1 MNITIPQTYEELNE
15 QQRGALCRILL
26 TLTNE
31 EETPLRIIKTLIS
44 HLPNRTQQKLLQ
56 EVPFTALWQYAEPF
70 LTTEKLYHFPS
81 LSLGEVVGNC
91 RVSEQGVRSPA
102 PRLANLTIKQFS
114 VADSIYYRLRLSQYQ
129 DELLLRQL
137 MASLYNLP
145 DTPFDVLNL
154 PQVAEHTDKAA
165 ITTAYEVAFAYTCCR
180 EYIIKRFPKIFTVKD
195 DKKETK
201 DEGSSFVFRNSSLKS
216 YTPFSKIISV
226 MAMDKHQPLGNWHQ
240 CNATRVYDFFE
251 VLTESILQ
259 AEQQEKK

>member
-1 MNITIPQTYEELNE
+1 MNIIIPQTYEELNE

-26 TLTNE
+26 TLDNTE
-31 EETPLRIIKTLIS
+31 EMPLGIIKVLIS
-44 HLPNRTQQKLLQ
+44 HLPNRSQQQLLQ

-70 LTTEKLYHFPS
+70 LTTEKLYHFPD
-81 LSLGEVVGNC
+81 LTKMVA
-91 RVSEQGVRSPA
+91 PA

-114 VADSIYYRLRLSQYQ
+114 VADSIYYRLRLSQYK
-129 DELLLRQL
+129 DELLLCQL
-137 MASLYNLP
+137 VASLYNFP

-180 EYIIKRFPKIFTVKD
+180 EYIISRFPKVFTAKD
-195 DKKETK
+195 EKKETK

-259 AEQQEKK
+259 AEQKAKNN

>member
-1 MNITIPQTYEELNE
+1 MDITIPQTYEELNK

-26 TLTNE
+26 TLDNT
-31 EETPLRIIKTLIS
+31 EETPLGIIKVLIS
-44 HLPNRTQQKLLQ
+44 HLPNRTQQQLLQ
-56 EVPFTALWQYAEPF
+56 EVPFTTLWQYAEPF
-70 LTTEKLYHFPS
+70 LSTEKLYHFPD
-81 LSLGEVVGNC
+81 LTKMVA
-91 RVSEQGVRSPA
+91 PA

-145 DTPFDVLNL
+145 QTPFDVLNL
-154 PQVAEHTDKAA
+154 PQVAEHTDKATIA
-165 ITTAYEVAFAYTCCR
+165 TAYEVAFAYTCCR
-180 EYIIKRFPKIFTVKD
+180 EYIIGKYPKVF
-195 DKKETK
+195 
-201 DEGSSFVFRNSSLKS
+201 SSPSSSQRGEKPVFRKEAA

-226 MAMDKHQPLGNWHQ
+226 MAMDQHQPLGNWHQ

>member
-1 MNITIPQTYEELNE
+1 MDITIPQTYEELNK

-26 TLTNE
+26 TLDNT
-31 EETPLRIIKTLIS
+31 EETPLGIIKVLIS
-44 HLPNRTQQKLLQ
+44 HLPNRTQQQLLQ

-70 LTTEKLYHFPS
+70 LTTEKLYHFR
-81 LSLGEVVGNC
+81 EVTKMIA
-91 RVSEQGVRSPA
+91 PA

-145 DTPFDVLNL
+145 QTPFDVLNL
-154 PQVAEHTDKAA
+154 PQVAEHTDKATIA
-165 ITTAYEVAFAYTCCR
+165 TAYEVAFAYTCCR
-180 EYIIKRFPKIFTVKD
+180 EYIIGKYPKVF
-195 DKKETK
+195 
-201 DEGSSFVFRNSSLKS
+201 SSPSSSQRGEKPVFRKEAA

-259 AEQQEKK
+259 AEQKEKNN

>member
-1 MNITIPQTYEELNE
+1 MDITIPQTYEELSE

-26 TLTNE
+26 TSS
-31 EETPLRIIKTLIS
+31 PLGGGGGRLPVRIIKILIS
-44 HLPNRTQQKLLQ
+44 HLPNRTQQQLLQ

-70 LTTEKLYHFPS
+70 LSTEKLYHFRD
-81 LSLGEVVGNC
+81 LTKMIA
-91 RVSEQGVRSPA
+91 PA

-137 MASLYNLP
+137 MASLYNFAHQ
-145 DTPFDVLNL
+145 PFDILNL
-154 PQVAEHTDKAA
+154 PQVAEHTDKAD

-180 EYIIKRFPKIFTVKD
+180 EYIIGKYPKVF
-195 DKKETK
+195 
-201 DEGSSFVFRNSSLKS
+201 SSPSSSQKGEKPVFRKEAA

-259 AEQQEKK
+259 AEQRAKS

>member
-1 MNITIPQTYEELNE
+1 MRIIQ
-15 QQRGALCRILL
+15 ILL
-26 TLTNE
+26 
-31 EETPLRIIKTLIS
+31 S
-44 HLPNRTQQKLLQ
+44 HLPKRTQQQLLLQ
-56 EVPFTALWQYAEPF
+56 VPFTTLWQYAEPF
-70 LTTEKLYHFPS
+70 LTTEKLYHFRD
-81 LSLGEVVGNC
+81 LTKMVA
-91 RVSEQGVRSPA
+91 PA

-114 VADSIYYRLRLSQYQ
+114 VADSLYYRLRLSQYQ

-165 ITTAYEVAFAYTCCR
+165 ITTAYAYTCCR
-180 EYIIKRFPKIFTVKD
+180 EYIISRFPKVF
-195 DKKETK
+195 
-201 DEGSSFVFRNSSLKS
+201 SSPSSTQRGENPVFRKEAA

-259 AEQQEKK
+259 AEQKK

>member
-1 MNITIPQTYEELNE
+1 MNITIPQTYEELSE

-26 TLTNE
+26 TLDNTE
-31 EETPLRIIKTLIS
+31 KTPVRIIQILLS
-44 HLPNRTQQKLLQ
+44 HLPKRTQQQLLLQ
-56 EVPFTALWQYAEPF
+56 VPFTVLWQYAEPF
-70 LTTEKLYHFPS
+70 LTTEKLYHFPP
-81 LSLGEVVGNC
+81 LSFGAG
-91 RVSEQGVRSPA
+91 QGVRSPA

-114 VADSIYYRLRLSQYQ
+114 VADSLYYRLRLSQYQ

-145 DTPFDVLNL
+145 NTPFDVLNL

-180 EYIIKRFPKIFTVKD
+180 EYIISRFPKVFASP
-195 DKKETK
+195 
-201 DEGSSFVFRNSSLKS
+201 SSSQRGEKPVFRKEAA

-251 VLTESILQ
+251 VLTASILQ
-259 AEQQEKK
+259 AEQRA

>member
-1 MNITIPQTYEELNE
+1 MDITIPQTYEELNE
-15 QQRGALCRILL
+15 QQRGALCSILL
-26 TLTNE
+26 TSSPFGGGGGRL
-31 EETPLRIIKTLIS
+31 PLRIIKTLIW
-44 HLPNRTQQKLLQ
+44 HLPNHTQQQLLLQ
-56 EVPFTALWQYAEPF
+56 VPFTTLWQYAEPF
-70 LTTEKLYHFPS
+70 LTTEKLYHFR
-81 LSLGEVVGNC
+81 EVTKMVA
-91 RVSEQGVRSPA
+91 PA

-114 VADSIYYRLRLSQYQ
+114 VADSLYYRLRLSQYQ

-154 PQVAEHTDKAA
+154 PQVAEHTDKTP

-180 EYIIKRFPKIFTVKD
+180 EYIIGKYPKVFTSP
-195 DKKETK
+195 
-201 DEGSSFVFRNSSLKS
+201 SSTQRGEKPVFRKEAT

-259 AEQQEKK
+259 AEQRAKS

>member
-26 TLTNE
+26 TLDNTE
-31 EETPLRIIKTLIS
+31 KTPVRIIQILLS
-44 HLPNRTQQKLLQ
+44 HLPNRTQQQLLQ

-70 LTTEKLYHFPS
+70 LTTEKLYHFR
-81 LSLGEVVGNC
+81 EVTKMIA
-91 RVSEQGVRSPA
+91 PA

-114 VADSIYYRLRLSQYQ
+114 VADSLYYRLRLSQYQ

-154 PQVAEHTDKAA
+154 PQVAEHTDKTP

-180 EYIIKRFPKIFTVKD
+180 EYIISRFPKVF
-195 DKKETK
+195 
-201 DEGSSFVFRNSSLKS
+201 SSPSSTQRGEKPVFRKEAT

-259 AEQQEKK
+259 AEQKAKNN

>member
-1 MNITIPQTYEELNE
+1 MNITIPQTYEELSE
-15 QQRGALCRILL
+15 QQRGALCSILL
-26 TLTNE
+26 TSSPFGGGGGRL
-31 EETPLRIIKTLIS
+31 PVRIIQILLS
-44 HLPNRTQQKLLQ
+44 HLPKRTQQQLLLQ
-56 EVPFTALWQYAEPF
+56 VPFTVLWQYAEPF
-70 LTTEKLYHFPS
+70 LTTEKLYHFREVTKMVAPS
-81 LSLGEVVGNC
+81 
-91 RVSEQGVRSPA
+91 

-114 VADSIYYRLRLSQYQ
+114 VADSLYYRLRLSQYQ

-145 DTPFDVLNL
+145 DTLFDVLNL
-154 PQVAEHTDKAA
+154 PKVAEHTDKAA

-180 EYIIKRFPKIFTVKD
+180 EYIIGKYPKVF
-195 DKKETK
+195 
-201 DEGSSFVFRNSSLKS
+201 SSPSSSQKGEKPVFRKEAA

-259 AEQQEKK
+259 AEQRAKS

>member
-1 MNITIPQTYEELNE
+1 MDIKIPQTYEELNE

-26 TLTNE
+26 TLDNTK
-31 EETPLRIIKTLIS
+31 ETPLGIIKVLIS
-44 HLPNRTQQKLLQ
+44 HLPNRTQQQLLQ
-56 EVPFTALWQYAEPF
+56 EVPFTTLWQYAEPF
-70 LTTEKLYHFPS
+70 LSTEKLYHFRE
-81 LSLGEVVGNC
+81 LTKMIA
-91 RVSEQGVRSPA
+91 PA

-114 VADSIYYRLRLSQYQ
+114 VADSLYYRLRLSQYK

-137 MASLYNLP
+137 VASLYNFA
-145 DTPFDVLNL
+145 DQPFDVLNL

-180 EYIIKRFPKIFTVKD
+180 EYIISRFPKVFTAKD

-226 MAMDKHQPLGNWHQ
+226 MAMDQHQPLGNWHQ

-251 VLTESILQ
+251 VLTESMLQ
-259 AEQQEKK
+259 AEQRAKS

>member
-1 MNITIPQTYEELNE
+1 MDITIPQTYEELSE
-15 QQRGALCRILL
+15 QQRGALCKILL
-26 TLTNE
+26 TSSPFGGGGGRL
-31 EETPLRIIKTLIS
+31 PVHIIKTLIS
-44 HLPNRTQQKLLQ
+44 HLPNHTQQQLLQ

-70 LTTEKLYHFPS
+70 LTTEKLYYFPPLIS
-81 LSLGEVVGNC
+81 PFGGGKGEVIP
-91 RVSEQGVRSPA
+91 PA

-114 VADSIYYRLRLSQYQ
+114 VADSLYYRLRLSQYQ

-137 MASLYNLP
+137 MASLYNFAHQ
-145 DTPFDVLNL
+145 PFDVLNL
-154 PQVAEHTDKAA
+154 PQVAEHTDKTP

-180 EYIIKRFPKIFTVKD
+180 EYIIGKYPKVFTSP
-195 DKKETK
+195 
-201 DEGSSFVFRNSSLKS
+201 SSTQRGENPVFRKEAT

-259 AEQQEKK
+259 AEQRAKS

>member
-1 MNITIPQTYEELNE
+1 MDITIPQTYEELNE

-44 HLPNRTQQKLLQ
+44 HLPNHTQQQLLLQ
-56 EVPFTALWQYAEPF
+56 VPFTALWQYAEPF
-70 LTTEKLYHFPS
+70 LTTEKLYHFPP
-81 LSLGEVVGNC
+81 LSLGEGKGEVIP
-91 RVSEQGVRSPA
+91 PA

-114 VADSIYYRLRLSQYQ
+114 VADSLYYRLRLSQYQ
-129 DELLLRQL
+129 NELLLRQL

-145 DTPFDVLNL
+145 DTSFDVLNL

-180 EYIIKRFPKIFTVKD
+180 EYIISRFPKVFASPSSTQRGENPVF
-195 DKKETK
+195 KKEATYK
-201 DEGSSFVFRNSSLKS
+201 
-216 YTPFSKIISV
+216 PFSKIISV

-259 AEQQEKK
+259 AEQRGKS

>member
-1 MNITIPQTYEELNE
+1 MNITIPQTYEELSE
-15 QQRGALCRILL
+15 QQRGVLCSILL
-26 TLTNE
+26 TSSPLGGGRGRL
-31 EETPLRIIKTLIS
+31 PLRIIKTLIS
-44 HLPNRTQQKLLQ
+44 HLPNHTQQQLLQ

-70 LTTEKLYHFPS
+70 LTTEKLYHFRE
-81 LSLGEVVGNC
+81 LTKMIA
-91 RVSEQGVRSPA
+91 PA

-114 VADSIYYRLRLSQYQ
+114 VADSLYYRLRLSQYQ

-145 DTPFDVLNL
+145 STPFDVLNL
-154 PQVAEHTDKAA
+154 PQVAEHTDKAT
-165 ITTAYEVAFAYTCCR
+165 IDTAYEVAFAYTCCR
-180 EYIIKRFPKIFTVKD
+180 EYIIGKYPKVF
-195 DKKETK
+195 
-201 DEGSSFVFRNSSLKS
+201 SSPSSSQRGEKPVFRKEAA

-259 AEQQEKK
+259 AEQRAKS

>member
-1 MNITIPQTYEELNE
+1 MDITIPQTYEELNK

-26 TLTNE
+26 TLDNT
-31 EETPLRIIKTLIS
+31 EETPLGIIKVLIS
-44 HLPNRTQQKLLQ
+44 HLPNRTQQQLLQ

-70 LTTEKLYHFPS
+70 LTTEKLYHFR
-81 LSLGEVVGNC
+81 EVTKMIA
-91 RVSEQGVRSPA
+91 PA

-129 DELLLRQL
+129 YELLLRQL

-145 DTPFDVLNL
+145 QTPFDVLNL
-154 PQVAEHTDKAA
+154 PQVAEHTDKATIA
-165 ITTAYEVAFAYTCCR
+165 TAYEVAFAYTCCR
-180 EYIIKRFPKIFTVKD
+180 EYIIGKYPKVF
-195 DKKETK
+195 
-201 DEGSSFVFRNSSLKS
+201 SSPSSSQRGEKPVFRKEAA

-259 AEQQEKK
+259 AEQKEKK

>member
-1 MNITIPQTYEELNE
+1 MDITIPQTYEELNE

-26 TLTNE
+26 TLDNT
-31 EETPLRIIKTLIS
+31 EETPLRIIKVLIS
-44 HLPNRTQQKLLQ
+44 HLPNRTQQQLLQ
-56 EVPFTALWQYAEPF
+56 EVPFTTLWQYAEPF
-70 LTTEKLYHFPS
+70 LSTKKLYHFPD
-81 LSLGEVVGNC
+81 LTKMVA
-91 RVSEQGVRSPA
+91 PA

-137 MASLYNLP
+137 VASLYNLP

-154 PQVAEHTDKAA
+154 PQVAEHTDKVA
-165 ITTAYEVAFAYTCCR
+165 ITTAYEVVFAYTCCR
-180 EYIIKRFPKIFTVKD
+180 EYIINRFPKIFGTKD
-195 DKKETK
+195 ERREKK

-226 MAMDKHQPLGNWHQ
+226 MAMDQHQPLGNWHQ

-251 VLTESILQ
+251 VLSESILQ
-259 AEQQEKK
+259 AEQRAKS

>member
-1 MNITIPQTYEELNE
+1 MNITIPQTYEELSE
-15 QQRGALCRILL
+15 QQRGALCKILL
-26 TLTNE
+26 TLDNT

-44 HLPNRTQQKLLQ
+44 HLPNRTQQQLLQ

-70 LTTEKLYHFPS
+70 LSTEKLYHFR
-81 LSLGEVVGNC
+81 EVTKMIA
-91 RVSEQGVRSPA
+91 PA

-114 VADSIYYRLRLSQYQ
+114 VADSLYYRLRLSQYK

-145 DTPFDVLNL
+145 DTPFDVLKL
-154 PQVAEHTDKAA
+154 PKVAEHTDKAA

-180 EYIIKRFPKIFTVKD
+180 EYIIGKYPKVFSSP
-195 DKKETK
+195 
-201 DEGSSFVFRNSSLKS
+201 GSSQKGEKPVFRKEAA

-259 AEQQEKK
+259 AEQKTKNN

>member
-1 MNITIPQTYEELNE
+1 MNIIIPQTYEELNE

-26 TLTNE
+26 TLDNT
-31 EETPLRIIKTLIS
+31 EETSLGIIKVLIS
-44 HLPNRTQQKLLQ
+44 HLPNRTQQQLLQ
-56 EVPFTALWQYAEPF
+56 EVPFTTLWQYAEPF
-70 LTTEKLYHFPS
+70 LSTEKLYHFPP
-81 LSLGEVVGNC
+81 LSLGEG
-91 RVSEQGVRSPA
+91 QGVRSPA

-114 VADSIYYRLRLSQYQ
+114 VADSIYYRLRLSQYK

-137 MASLYNLP
+137 IASLYNLP

-154 PQVAEHTDKAA
+154 PQVAEHTDKVA
-165 ITTAYEVAFAYTCCR
+165 ITTAYEVVFAYTCCR
-180 EYIIKRFPKIFTVKD
+180 EYIISRFPKVFTAKD
-195 DKKETK
+195 DKKDTK
-201 DEGSSFVFRNSSLKS
+201 DEGSSFVFRNSTLKN
-216 YTPFSKIISV
+216 YTPFSKIISI

>member
-1 MNITIPQTYEELNE
+1 MNITIPQTYEELSE
-15 QQRGALCRILL
+15 QQRGALCKILL
-26 TLTNE
+26 TLDNTE
-31 EETPLRIIKTLIS
+31 KTPVRIIQILLS
-44 HLPNRTQQKLLQ
+44 HLPKRTQQQLLLQ
-56 EVPFTALWQYAEPF
+56 VPFTVLWQYAEPF
-70 LTTEKLYHFPS
+70 LTTEKLYHFPD
-81 LSLGEVVGNC
+81 LTKMVA
-91 RVSEQGVRSPA
+91 PA

-114 VADSIYYRLRLSQYQ
+114 VADSLYYRLRLLQYQ

-137 MASLYNLP
+137 MASLYNFAHQ
-145 DTPFDVLNL
+145 PFDVLNL

-180 EYIIKRFPKIFTVKD
+180 EYIISRFPKVFASP
-195 DKKETK
+195 
-201 DEGSSFVFRNSSLKS
+201 SSTQRGENPVFRKEAT

-259 AEQQEKK
+259 AEQRGKS

>member
-1 MNITIPQTYEELNE
+1 MDITIPQTYEELNK

-26 TLTNE
+26 TLDNT
-31 EETPLRIIKTLIS
+31 EETPLGIIKVLIS
-44 HLPNRTQQKLLQ
+44 HLPNRTQQQLLQ

-70 LTTEKLYHFPS
+70 LTTEKLYHFR
-81 LSLGEVVGNC
+81 EVTKMIA
-91 RVSEQGVRSPA
+91 PA

-154 PQVAEHTDKAA
+154 PQVAEHTDKATIA
-165 ITTAYEVAFAYTCCR
+165 TAYEVAFAYTCCR
-180 EYIIKRFPKIFTVKD
+180 EYIIGKYPKVF
-195 DKKETK
+195 
-201 DEGSSFVFRNSSLKS
+201 SSPSSTQRGENPVFRKEAT

-259 AEQQEKK
+259 AEQRAKS

>member
-1 MNITIPQTYEELNE
+1 MNIIIPQTYEELNE

-26 TLTNE
+26 TLDNTE
-31 EETPLRIIKTLIS
+31 EMPLGIIKVLIS
-44 HLPNRTQQKLLQ
+44 HLPNRSQQQLLQ

-70 LTTEKLYHFPS
+70 LTTEKLYHFPD
-81 LSLGEVVGNC
+81 LTKMVA
-91 RVSEQGVRSPA
+91 PA
-102 PRLANLTIKQFS
+102 SRLANLTIKQFS
-114 VADSIYYRLRLSQYQ
+114 VADSIYYRLRLSQYK
-129 DELLLRQL
+129 DELLLCQL
-137 MASLYNLP
+137 VASLYNFP

-180 EYIIKRFPKIFTVKD
+180 EYIISRFPKVFTAKD
-195 DKKETK
+195 EKKETK

>member
-1 MNITIPQTYEELNE
+1 MDITIPQTYEELSE
-15 QQRGALCRILL
+15 QQRGVLCSILL
-26 TLTNE
+26 TSSPFGGGGGRL
-31 EETPLRIIKTLIS
+31 PLRIIKTLIS
-44 HLPNRTQQKLLQ
+44 HLPNRTQQQLLQ

-70 LTTEKLYHFPS
+70 LTTEKLYHFR
-81 LSLGEVVGNC
+81 EVTKMIA
-91 RVSEQGVRSPA
+91 PA

-114 VADSIYYRLRLSQYQ
+114 VADSLYYRLRLSQYQ

-154 PQVAEHTDKAA
+154 PQVAEHTDKTP

-180 EYIIKRFPKIFTVKD
+180 EYIIGKYPKVF
-195 DKKETK
+195 
-201 DEGSSFVFRNSSLKS
+201 SSPSSTQRGEKPVFRKEAA

-259 AEQQEKK
+259 AEQRAKS

>member
-26 TLTNE
+26 TLNNTE
-31 EETPLRIIKTLIS
+31 KTPLRIIQILLS
-44 HLPNRTQQKLLQ
+44 HLPKRTQQQLLQ

-70 LTTEKLYHFPS
+70 LTTEKLYHFR
-81 LSLGEVVGNC
+81 EVTKMVA
-91 RVSEQGVRSPA
+91 PA

-114 VADSIYYRLRLSQYQ
+114 VADSLYYRLRLSQYQ

-180 EYIIKRFPKIFTVKD
+180 EYIISRFPKVF
-195 DKKETK
+195 
-201 DEGSSFVFRNSSLKS
+201 SSPSSSQKGEKPVFRKEAA

-259 AEQQEKK
+259 AEQKK

>member
-1 MNITIPQTYEELNE
+1 MDITIPQTYEELNK

-26 TLTNE
+26 TLDNT
-31 EETPLRIIKTLIS
+31 EETPLGIIKVLIS
-44 HLPNRTQQKLLQ
+44 HLPNRTQQQLLQ

-70 LTTEKLYHFPS
+70 LTTEKLYHFR
-81 LSLGEVVGNC
+81 EVTKMIA
-91 RVSEQGVRSPA
+91 PA

-145 DTPFDVLNL
+145 QTPFDVLNL
-154 PQVAEHTDKAA
+154 PQVAEHTDKATIA
-165 ITTAYEVAFAYTCCR
+165 TAYEVAFAYTCCR
-180 EYIIKRFPKIFTVKD
+180 EYIIGKYPKVF
-195 DKKETK
+195 
-201 DEGSSFVFRNSSLKS
+201 SSPSSSQRGEKPVFRKEAA

-259 AEQQEKK
+259 AEQKAKNN

>member
-15 QQRGALCRILL
+15 QQRGALCKILL
-26 TLTNE
+26 TTSPLGGGGGRL
-31 EETPLRIIKTLIS
+31 PLRIIKTLIS
-44 HLPNRTQQKLLQ
+44 HLPNHTQQQLLQ

-70 LTTEKLYHFPS
+70 LTTEKLYHFRA
-81 LSLGEVVGNC
+81 VTKMVA
-91 RVSEQGVRSPA
+91 PA

-114 VADSIYYRLRLSQYQ
+114 VADSLYYRLRLSQYQ

-154 PQVAEHTDKAA
+154 PQVAEHTDKTP

-180 EYIIKRFPKIFTVKD
+180 EYIIGKYPKVF
-195 DKKETK
+195 
-201 DEGSSFVFRNSSLKS
+201 SSPSSTQRGEKPVFRKEAT

-259 AEQQEKK
+259 AEQRAKS

>member
-26 TLTNE
+26 TSSPSFGGGGGRL
-31 EETPLRIIKTLIS
+31 PLRIIQILLS
-44 HLPNRTQQKLLQ
+44 HLPNHTQQQLLQ

-70 LTTEKLYHFPS
+70 LTTEKLYHFPD
-81 LSLGEVVGNC
+81 LTKMVA
-91 RVSEQGVRSPA
+91 PA

-114 VADSIYYRLRLSQYQ
+114 VADSLYYRLRLSQYQ

-145 DTPFDVLNL
+145 NTPFDVLNL
-154 PQVAEHTDKAA
+154 PQVAQHTDKAA
-165 ITTAYEVAFAYTCCR
+165 ITTAYQVAFAYTCCR
-180 EYIIKRFPKIFTVKD
+180 EYIIGKYPKVF
-195 DKKETK
+195 
-201 DEGSSFVFRNSSLKS
+201 SSSSASQKGEKPVFRKEAA

-259 AEQQEKK
+259 AEQAQK

>member
-15 QQRGALCRILL
+15 QQRGALCKILL
-26 TLTNE
+26 TTSPLGGGGGRL
-31 EETPLRIIKTLIS
+31 PLRIIKTLIS
-44 HLPNRTQQKLLQ
+44 HLPNHTQQQLLQ

-70 LTTEKLYHFPS
+70 LTTEKLYHFR
-81 LSLGEVVGNC
+81 EVTKMVA
-91 RVSEQGVRSPA
+91 PA

-114 VADSIYYRLRLSQYQ
+114 VADSLYYRLRLSQYQ

-137 MASLYNLP
+137 MASLYNLA
-145 DTPFDVLNL
+145 DQPFDVLNL
-154 PQVAEHTDKAA
+154 PQVAEHTDKTP

-180 EYIIKRFPKIFTVKD
+180 EYIIGKYPKVF
-195 DKKETK
+195 
-201 DEGSSFVFRNSSLKS
+201 SSPSSTQRGEKPVFRKEAT

-259 AEQQEKK
+259 AEQRAKS

>member
-26 TLTNE
+26 TSSPSFGGGGGRL
-31 EETPLRIIKTLIS
+31 PLRIIQILLS
-44 HLPNRTQQKLLQ
+44 HLPKRTQQQLLLQ
-56 EVPFTALWQYAEPF
+56 VPFTALWQYAEPF
-70 LTTEKLYHFPS
+70 LTTEKLYHFPD
-81 LSLGEVVGNC
+81 VTKMVA
-91 RVSEQGVRSPA
+91 PA

-114 VADSIYYRLRLSQYQ
+114 VADSLYYRLRLSQYQ

-154 PQVAEHTDKAA
+154 PQVAEHTDKATIA
-165 ITTAYEVAFAYTCCR
+165 TAYEVAFAYTCCR
-180 EYIIKRFPKIFTVKD
+180 EYIISRFPKVF
-195 DKKETK
+195 
-201 DEGSSFVFRNSSLKS
+201 SSPSPSKRGENPVFRKEAA

-259 AEQQEKK
+259 AEQKAKNN